1 MADNPTGLTTEQLL
15 MELGKVVMGL
25 GKKIETLG
33 EKLDAIHLVLAED
46 IATVLKSTDARE
58 ASDSIALDMAP
69 VIEKLDELKN
79 ALSGEEK
86 SQKEDDPQLSGVV
99 AEKLQAIET
108 VLSGEILPAIKEISN
123 QEASTSVDLT
133 PVVEKIDAVTAAI
146 GKAGDLDELKS
157 TVKDMVN
164 SFEQLPTTMTDKLK
178 EIKDAD
184 SSNPMETVE
193 QKLAEVCGK
202 LEEIL
207 KISEDREYVET
218 LSSGMS
224 QVKEQLA
231 LSGEQVLGVVKE
243 VPDKIDKMAVDLSE
257 AMKAISENTGT
268 LLEKTEKNISDSNE
282 SLGEIKQELEKGLKL
297 NTDMTSQMVDLTAR
311 FADKAEEDRIVDLNA
326 RAIKH
331 FNHGEFSEAEALFS
345 QALNLSPEN
354 SELLCNTAHLKAAM
368 EDMDEAEKLF
378 RKALDFSPEL
388 EPAISGLGML
398 MVKTGRADET
408 IEFLKNALP
417 DIEMSVRTVI
427 ALSRALAAVD
437 RHSEAVELLE
447 TSLRGAPAHPDLKE
461 ELAGYGHEE
470 KS

>member
-25 GKKIETLG
+25 GKKMETLG

-46 IATVLKSTDARE
+46 IATVLKSTDSKE
-58 ASDSIALDMAP
+58 ASPAIALDMAP
-69 VIEKLDELKN
+69 VIEKLDELKS

-86 SQKEDDPQLSGVV
+86 SQKEDGSQLSGEV

-108 VLSGEILPAIKEISN
+108 VLSGEILPAIKEIKS
-123 QEASTSVDLT
+123 QEAGTSVDLT

-146 GKAGDLDELKS
+146 GKAGDLGDLKS

-164 SFEQLPTTMTDKLK
+164 SFEQLPSAMTDKLK
-178 EIKDAD
+178 ELKDAD

-378 RKALDFSPEL
+378 RKALEFSPEL

-398 MVKTGRADET
+398 MVKTGRAEET

-427 ALSRALAAVD
+427 ALSRAFAAVD
-437 RHSEAVELLE
+437 KHSEAVELLE
-447 TSLRGAPAHPDLKE
+447 TSLRGTPDHPDLKE